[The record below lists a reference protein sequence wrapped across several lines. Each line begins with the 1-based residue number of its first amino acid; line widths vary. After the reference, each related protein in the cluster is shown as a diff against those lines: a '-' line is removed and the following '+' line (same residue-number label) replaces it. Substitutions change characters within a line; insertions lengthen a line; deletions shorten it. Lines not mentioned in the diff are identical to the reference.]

1 MYRALLLG
9 SIYVE
14 CAITG
19 LYIAMDIS
27 IGLSGWLDLLSD
39 GVKEV

>member
-14 CAITG
+14 WAITG
-19 LYIAMDIS
+19 QYIAMDIS

-39 GVKEV
+39 GAKEV